1 MERRLDRH
9 FLSYFASIPAG
20 VLLVLGGVLALNL
33 TVDPLWYAS
42 GNKLT
47 DRNFG
52 FDERI
57 AKANLFEDRGPGV
70 DCIILGSSK
79 VTLLPASEVV
89 DGRTCFNFSFSAASL
104 PEMTGVLRYLQARG
118 VEPELV
124 IVGLDDYQFYP
135 PPPNTL
141 PAFFARGEAP
151 PAMVPTYLSLGALT
165 MSVRTLAGDSP
176 LPRYYDGEFEARALT
191 EAGDYEP
198 PTLIKDAV
206 ARREAFLEG
215 LTVPP
220 PRRIDPAVTTA
231 ELEELT
237 TVFPDAEYVAYTP
250 PLSEWYRAA
259 MVHDGEWEAYVE
271 TLVGVSNLFESFC
284 DFSSVR
290 LAGFADGSYDGVH
303 FVRQANAQVA
313 AALVGPERCGIGV
326 EVREDSLERLLQT
339 DIQLVRPDAEP
350 TRSGHRG

>member
-1 MERRLDRH
+1 MERRFDRH
-9 FLSYFASIPAG
+9 FLRYFASIPGG
-20 VLLVLGGVLALNL
+20 VLLVLGGVFALNL
-33 TVDPLWYAS
+33 AIDPLWYAS

-47 DRNFG
+47 GRNFG

-57 AKANLFEDRGPGV
+57 AKANLFEDRGFDV
-70 DCIILGSSK
+70 DCVIVGSSK
-79 VTLLPASEVV
+79 VTLLPASEVG
-89 DGRTCFNFSFSAASL
+89 DGRSCFNFSFSAASL

-118 VEPELV
+118 VEPDLV

-151 PAMVPTYLSLGALT
+151 PAIVPTYLSLGALM
-165 MSVRTLAGDSP
+165 MSVRTLVGDSP
-176 LPRYYDGEFEARALT
+176 LPRYYDGAFEARALT

-198 PTLIKDAV
+198 PTRIEDAV
-206 ARREAFLEG
+206 ARREAFMAG
-215 LTVPP
+215 LTAPP
-220 PRRIDPAVTTA
+220 PRRIDPALATA
-231 ELEELT
+231 ELGALT
-237 TVFPDAEYVAYTP
+237 AVFPDADYVGYTP

-259 MVHDGEWEAYVE
+259 MVHDGEWDDYVK
-271 TLVGVSNLFESFC
+271 TLIGVSGLFESFC

-313 AALVGPERCGIGV
+313 AALVGPDRCGIGV
-326 EVREDSLERLLQT
+326 EVRAESLERLLRT
-339 DIQLVRPDAEP
+339 DIQLGRPSAEI
-350 TRSGHRG
+350 TQSDHRG